1 MGSTE
6 FGNGGLFERE
16 RENPVK
22 EKKKREAKEA
32 EKSFKLKE
40 RRTRHETT
48 RFGGALVQNSKATN
62 RVIAIRCLFH
72 SILFVLLYFI
82 NQSHTLTNMIKMKT
96 I

>member
-22 EKKKREAKEA
+22 EKKKREAREA

-40 RRTRHETT
+40 SRTRHDTLW
-48 RFGGALVQNSKATN
+48 RSFGAKQ
-62 RVIAIRCLFH
+62 
-72 SILFVLLYFI
+72 
-82 NQSHTLTNMIKMKT
+82 
-96 I
+96 

>member
-40 RRTRHETT
+40 SRTRH
-48 RFGGALVQNSKATN
+48 ALEELWCKTAKPQIELS
-62 RVIAIRCLFH
+62 LFAV
-72 SILFVLLYFI
+72 FFI
-82 NQSHTLTNMIKMKT
+82 PFFSCYYIS
-96 I
+96 

>member
-40 RRTRHETT
+40 RRTRH
-48 RFGGALVQNSKATN
+48 ALEELWCKTVKPQIELS
-62 RVIAIRCLFH
+62 LFAV
-72 SILFVLLYFI
+72 FFI
-82 NQSHTLTNMIKMKT
+82 PFFSCYYIS
-96 I
+96 